1 MLDAEFYESGA
12 VSVVVVSV
20 VVVSVVVVST
30 EGLGSSSGSAGV
42 SITITGASPIPSS
55 SATPAALRIAS
66 LSDCG
71 RVAVACYSND
81 ATFTSKVRFIAASF
95 PPQQLLRLT
104 DCAMLRSIANAPM
117 PTDNP
122 FFSILTSLLVKL
134 IKPI

>member
-42 SITITGASPIPSS
+42 SITTTGASPIPSS

-71 RVAVACYSND
+71 RVAVAC
-81 ATFTSKVRFIAASF
+81 
-95 PPQQLLRLT
+95 
-104 DCAMLRSIANAPM
+104 
-117 PTDNP
+117 
-122 FFSILTSLLVKL
+122 
-134 IKPI
+134 